1 MSTSKEQEDEERKNR
16 KIKSRNREKYGNDW
30 YGFGIQIIKNLI
42 YTLLFGLMGANF
54 IFYYKVLN
62 FETDEDNNEDNNE
75 EKKEDNYFPVKTSF
89 YNNDFG
95 KDMSV
100 SIAKEKEEEDE
111 ANGEN
116 GEEDSDEM
124 YRGWAAELDMEEAE
138 RQRLEDNEGDESNA
152 DQSQVSDKNKEKKQP
167 EVKEEE
173 ANESQLKKKEK
184 DVVDEE
190 EKKEPSVNN
199 LNQENDDQKILNEI
213 EKELKPQIPTKIKLQ
228 SKIKDLQ
235 NLQNNVTVLGKKIVN
250 LQDPR
255 NLMPKDQKEEQLKEL
270 NSKRDSARE
279 QLVKAQT
286 ELKQLSELSLKR
298 KSGGGE
304 KEYKCGKDE
313 IPTEDDKPSKESKAD
328 FPYNLFNY
336 KELEDCGENT
346 CDIPFSSWWKNMFS
360 YSIYNTNKVIRKYTR
375 SWFNSDGNK
384 KYSILESDTSFYLMS
399 VFYFIAGL
407 IFSCFSGVI
416 YLATTLLLDKN
427 KATTKQGFFMDWTPT
442 LWIIFNFLLF
452 GLVFGIMSIFT
463 IVTIIQYIVNFT
475 IKPLMNDPDDIK
487 NILKCNVHTLILFF
501 CLLTI
506 YTSSEYLDDTSTIVM
521 SVVTVLYFIRTVII
535 YFQG

>member
-399 VFYFIAGL
+399 VFYFISGL
-407 IFSCFSGVI
+407 IFS
-416 YLATTLLLDKN
+416 N
-427 KATTKQGFFMDWTPT
+427 
-442 LWIIFNFLLF
+442 N
-452 GLVFGIMSIFT
+452 
-463 IVTIIQYIVNFT
+463 TIIIQ
-475 IKPLMNDPDDIK
+475 K
-487 NILKCNVHTLILFF
+487 
-501 CLLTI
+501 
-506 YTSSEYLDDTSTIVM
+506 
-521 SVVTVLYFIRTVII
+521 
-535 YFQG
+535 